1 VSESTITFIVLFA
14 VVVLFIWNRIAVEIV
29 AIAGALALFFTGVLG
44 LDEILA
50 GFGNP
55 TVIFIATLFVIAEGL
70 DATGVTTW
78 AGQQLQSRTG
88 GGRTQLLTLMML
100 LCAGLTA
107 LISVNGAVAALLP
120 VVILKAAK
128 RGPPSQLLMPFVFAA
143 HAGSLLTMT
152 GSPVNVMMSE
162 VTARATGRGFGFFEF
177 AIMGVPLLLGT
188 IAIVVMFGARLLPQ
202 RNARTLPA
210 DLSTLAR
217 TLFDRY
223 ALGDRIRTAESLF
236 TSEHGVAEVV
246 IPPRSPLLG
255 ERVYPGIVSDN
266 GDFVVLAMH
275 RQGRNV
281 TKEVA
286 LEVGDILLLRGP
298 WTVLDA
304 RTAHH
309 DLIAVDAPDLV
320 RRRAAPLGVRA
331 WTAIALLLV
340 MVVLVATNALPE
352 AVTGLLVASAMTI
365 TRALTLG
372 QAYKAVSWTTVILV
386 AAMIP
391 LATAMSETG
400 AAEILATTLVQIV
413 GDAGPYAL
421 LIGLFVLT
429 AGLGQLISNMATA
442 LVVSPIAVSAA
453 TTLGVSARPLLMAVT
468 VAAAAAF
475 LTPVATPV
483 NLMIKEP
490 GSYHFGDYWKL
501 GLPLLCL
508 YFVLTVGI
516 VPLVWRF

>member
-1 VSESTITFIVLFA
+1 VSDPNITFLVLLA
-14 VVVLFIWNRIAVEIV
+14 VVVLFVWNRVAVEIV
-29 AIAGALALFFTGVLG
+29 AVAGALALYFTGVLR
-44 LDEILA
+44 LDQILA
-50 GFGNP
+50 GFGDP
-55 TVIFIATLFVIAEGL
+55 TVVFIATLFIIAEGL

-78 AGQQLQSRTG
+78 IGQQLQFRSSG
-88 GGRTQLLTLMML
+88 SRTQLLTLTML
-100 LCAGLTA
+100 LVAALTA

-120 VVILKAAK
+120 VVILKAVK
-128 RGPPSQLLMPFVFAA
+128 RGPPSQLLMPVVFAA
-143 HAGSLLTMT
+143 HGGSLLTMT

-188 IAIVVMFGARLLPQ
+188 IAIVVMFGSRLLPQ

-223 ALGDRIRTAESLF
+223 ALGDRIRTADSLF
-236 TSEHGVAEVV
+236 TSERGVAEVV
-246 IPPRSPLLG
+246 IPPRSPLVG
-255 ERVYPGIVSDN
+255 ERVYPGIVSDS
-266 GDFVVLAMH
+266 GEFVVLAMH
-275 RQGRNV
+275 RQGRNI

-298 WTVLDA
+298 WAVLDE
-304 RTAHH
+304 RTAHR

-320 RRRAAPLGVRA
+320 RRRAAPRGVRA
-331 WTAIALLLV
+331 WTSIALLLL
-340 MVVLVATNALPE
+340 MVGMVATNVLPD
-352 AVTGLLVASAMTI
+352 AVTGLLVAGAMLLV
-365 TRALTLG
+365 RALTLE

-391 LATAMSETG
+391 LATAMRETG
-400 AAEILATTLVQIV
+400 AAEALATMLVRVV

-421 LIGLFVLT
+421 LMGLFVLT
-429 AGLGQLISNMATA
+429 ASLGQLISNMATA

-483 NLMIKEP
+483 NLMIREP
-490 GSYHFGDYWKL
+490 GGYQFGDYWKL

>member
-1 VSESTITFIVLFA
+1 VNDATITFLVLLA
-14 VVVLFIWNRIAVEIV
+14 VVVLFVWNRIAVEIV
-29 AIAGALALFFTGVLG
+29 AVAGAVALYFTGVLA

-55 TVIFIATLFVIAEGL
+55 TVIFIATLFMIGEGL

-78 AGQQLQSRTG
+78 AGQQLQLRTS

-100 LCAGLTA
+100 LCAALTA

-120 VVILKAAK
+120 VVILKAVK
-128 RGPPSQLLMPFVFAA
+128 GGPPSQLLMPFVFAA

-152 GSPVNVMMSE
+152 GSPVNVMMSD
-162 VTARATGRGFGFFEF
+162 VTAKATGRGFGFFEF

-188 IAIVVMFGARLLPQ
+188 IAIAVMFGSRLLP
-202 RNARTLPA
+202 RRPARTIPA
-210 DLSTLAR
+210 DLSNLAR
-217 TLFDRY
+217 TLFDQY
-223 ALGDRIRTAESLF
+223 ALGSGIPSADSLF
-236 TSEHGVAEVV
+236 TPESGVAEVV
-246 IPPRSPLLG
+246 IPPRSRLIG
-255 ERVYPGIVSDN
+255 EPVHPGMVSDN
-266 GDFVVLAMH
+266 GEFIILAVH
-275 RQGRNV
+275 RNGENITREV
-281 TKEVA
+281 T
-286 LEVGDILLLRGP
+286 LDVGDVLLLRGP
-298 WTVLDA
+298 WAALDE
-304 RTAHH
+304 RTAHR

-320 RRRAAPLGVRA
+320 RRRAAPLGGRA
-331 WTAIALLLV
+331 WTAIALLFV
-340 MVVLVATNALPE
+340 MVGLVATNALPE
-352 AVTGLLVASAMTI
+352 AVTGLLVASAMI
-365 TRALTLG
+365 VTRALTIE

-391 LATAMSETG
+391 LATAMRDTG
-400 AAEILATTLVQIV
+400 AAETLATTLVRIV

-429 AGLGQLISNMATA
+429 AILGQLISNMATA

-453 TTLGVSARPLLMAVT
+453 ATLGVSARPLLMTVT

-490 GSYHFGDYWKL
+490 GGYRFGDYWKL
-501 GLPLLCL
+501 GFPLLCL

-516 VPLVWRF
+516 VPLVWPF